1 MAVVKL
7 ETVFHGKNGHT
18 FRRRKPCLQHWHF
31 FYYAFSRSH
40 IKKKKTPYAF
50 KKPTPKKKT
59 CAMPAKKTQLH
70 LLHGTKEQSVPEAIF
85 SKHGQKAKVLPNRG
99 NCTIPCR
106 ACCTKTP

>member
-1 MAVVKL
+1 
-7 ETVFHGKNGHT
+7 
-18 FRRRKPCLQHWHF
+18 
-31 FYYAFSRSH
+31 
-40 IKKKKTPYAF
+40 
-50 KKPTPKKKT
+50 
-59 CAMPAKKTQLH
+59 MPAKKTQLH